1 MKFFIITQEE
11 NLFLPLSLEKVVK
24 VYKDEIVGVLVLKGI
39 KRDFKKLI
47 YEYGFLNSFKIALK
61 IYSNKLK
68 GKTIKN
74 FFRLNNIK
82 NYNYQDINSKR
93 FINLLREL
101 KVDLVISIA
110 CPQIFRKELI
120 EVPKKGCINVHGSLL
135 PKYRGRDIAFWVLY
149 NKEKE
154 TGATVHYISEKIDQ
168 GGIILQKKIKVDSKQ
183 ETVHS
188 LYKKTVTLS
197 GKSLVEAIELI
208 KKNNVKPQK
217 QKNILKYKQ
226 YSEPSLDKIRK
237 FKLNNGKFI

>member
-24 VYKDEIVGVLVLKGI
+24 VYKDEIVGVSVLRGI
-39 KRDFKKLI
+39 KRDFKKLF
-47 YEYGFLNSFKIALK
+47 YRYGFLNCFKIALK
-61 IYSNKLK
+61 IYFNKLK

-82 NYNYQDINSKR
+82 NYDCQDINSKK
-93 FINLLREL
+93 FIKLLKRL
-101 KVDLVISIA
+101 KVDLIISIA

-149 NKEKE
+149 NKERK
-154 TGATVHYISEKIDQ
+154 TGATVHYISEKVDQ
-168 GGIILQKKIKVDSKQ
+168 GKIILQKKIKIDPNQ

-197 GKSLVEAIELI
+197 GQVLVEAIELI
-208 KKNNVKPQK
+208 KKNNVKPQR
-217 QKNILKYKQ
+217 QKNVLKYKQ
-226 YSEPSLDKIRK
+226 YSEPSLEEIRK
-237 FKLNNGKFI
+237 FKMNSGRFI